1 MKQIEVDTYHG
12 LGQADCCATCV
23 HSEGWMDNMLCNL
36 HGIETRPYWVCETFS
51 HNEFMKKVEAV
62 KVKGEIDFGTLY
74 AEALEL
80 STIGGTNKEGDIS
93 LYDWM
98 KGSGGC
104 AGMTAQEIADEWDA
118 LNEWDLLIDDTEDAE
133 YD

>member
-1 MKQIEVDTYHG
+1 MTVKFYQCGSLPANEETG
-12 LGQADCCATCV
+12 LTQMCEICFNKIRYDGV
-23 HSEGWMDNMLCNL
+23 H
-36 HGIETRPYWVCETFS
+36 I
-51 HNEFMKKVEAV
+51 
-62 KVKGEIDFGTLY
+62 IDFHGPGEPESMCDSCDFETIY
-74 AEALEL
+74 AEALEP
-80 STIGGTNKEGDIS
+80 STIGATNKEGDIT

-118 LNEWDLLIDDTEDAE
+118 LNEWDLVIDDTEDRE